1 MRKVGIALALVLI
14 LGWLGSLAAA
24 EQQKTITVTGKL
36 VRVLGLHAQSTGWGI
51 EPDSELKFEGK
62 QMKLVEVNR
71 ETKRFE
77 ALENKRVEA
86 TGRLTLWHTAEWG
99 YWPVFEVTTI
109 RELSAK

>member
-1 MRKVGIALALVLI
+1 MRRVAIAFSLVLV
-14 LGWLGSLAAA
+14 LAGLGSLAAA

-51 EPDSELKFEGK
+51 EPESELKFEGK

-71 ETKRFE
+71 ETKRYE

-99 YWPVFEVTTI
+99 YWPVLEVTSI
-109 RELSAK
+109 RELSAQ